1 MNSNYQALVKN
12 FIPQSMRIYLH
23 HRILQPKPALTYS
36 TKNFEIDELDNFV
49 IVPTDKKS
57 KTGSYLRGANLT
69 APASNLS
76 AGTGVGVGS
85 GGGNTV
91 VELIYQNIRKTSI
104 PVGFPFPSKI

>member
-1 MNSNYQALVKN
+1 M
-12 FIPQSMRIYLH
+12 
-23 HRILQPKPALTYS
+23 
-36 TKNFEIDELDNFV
+36 
-49 IVPTDKKS
+49 
-57 KTGSYLRGANLT
+57 T

-104 PVGFPFPSKI
+104 PVGFPFPSKFEELYPQDAKLLSSRELSDLNTKILFDILIRKTVAAKWAID

>member
-1 MNSNYQALVKN
+1 
-12 FIPQSMRIYLH
+12 MRIYLH

-91 VELIYQNIRKTSI
+91 VELIYQKYKEDIYTGGFSVPLQNLKSSI
-104 PVGFPFPSKI
+104 HKMPSY